1 MLYKEVKEKELKGRS
16 GSRFPV
22 ALKWENFSGGPEERY
37 MICNAAEGEP
47 FVSKDKHVLLTE
59 PERVVDGIK
68 AVIKEFSIYHT
79 FFYIRKDYFKV
90 FGDTLQE
97 LFDDWKISFQLKE
110 DRYVAGEET
119 SAISSVEGKR
129 AEPTEKPPFPTEAGI
144 NGFPTLVHNVETFY
158 AISEIKDG
166 TYDHRRFYS
175 IAGEVENGGVFKLK
189 NNLSITEILKETG
202 NYPDFPFLVQAGGGA
217 GGVFLSGGQLNVPW
231 DGLGA
236 VRVIKMSSFEKAKEL
251 KRITQFLM
259 HGNCD
264 KCTPCRE
271 GIYRINE
278 MIEKEKLDDAL
289 FGEIIL
295 ALEKSSYC
303 PLGSTAAKVFKSIRD
318 L

>member
-1 MLYKEVKEKELKGRS
+1 MLFQKIKDKNLKGRS

-22 ALKWENFSGGPEERY
+22 TLKWNSFSEGPEERY

-47 FVSKDKHVLLTE
+47 YVSKDKHILLNE
-59 PERVVDGIK
+59 PEKVVDGIK

-79 FFYIRKDYFKV
+79 FFYIRKDYFKL
-90 FGDTLQE
+90 FGNRLE
-97 LFDDWKISFQLKE
+97 YLFDGWKISFQIKE

-119 SAISSVEGKR
+119 SAINSVEGKR
-129 AEPTEKPPFPTEAGI
+129 AEPTEKPPFPTESGI
-144 NGFPTLVHNVETFY
+144 NGYPTLVHNVETFY
-158 AISEIKDG
+158 AISEIKDDV
-166 TYDHRRFYS
+166 YKDERFYS
-175 IAGEVENGGVFKLK
+175 ISGDVRKEGVFKLK
-189 NNLSITEILKETG
+189 DNLSVAEILKETG
-202 NYPDFPFLVQAGGGA
+202 NYPDFSFLVQAGGGA
-217 GGVFLSGGQLNVPW
+217 GGVFLDERSLDEQW

-236 VRVIKMSSFEKAKEL
+236 VRVIKRRDFNPEKEL
-251 KRITQFLM
+251 ERITEFLM

-278 MIEKEKLDDAL
+278 MIKNDELKEDI
-289 FGEIIL
+289 FTEIVL

-303 PLGSTAAKVFKSIRD
+303 PLGTVAAEVFKSLRE